1 MTTIFMSEC
10 MGHWRNPGGTERENA
25 ALKRRDAVEAPIAAA
40 RMKKRWVA
48 LKRQLG
54 LDQAEGVGYVLWA
67 ATCALRHRDSVG
79 EYPPTKDDWPL
90 VDGCSG
96 SADPSYNASGW
107 HIAYT
112 RVRDPRASAGVGFR
126 IRAVPDTSLRMPG
139 PLLETDQRGI
149 VVRQDSLNAPGYA
162 VGSPLRPIYALLF
175 DCIRDN
181 SAVRGTGPKG
191 VVTLEDLIFTRQRG
205 CGNMQIFRFESGPP
219 AFDPN
224 VALLNVPTTGFR
236 RFNVATQ
243 YQLLYVPHGKKPDA
257 GYDLQLTPLQYG
269 ASGIRSY
276 MLTGGTAHVTWEQRR
291 ATIADPL
298 ADACERDLSQPCSR

>member
-1 MTTIFMSEC
+1 MSSGRQPALCVIATRSANTPQPKTIGRSWTVAADLLTRRTTRRAGTSRTREC
-10 MGHWRNPGGTERENA
+10 ATPG
-25 ALKRRDAVEAPIAAA
+25 
-40 RMKKRWVA
+40 
-48 LKRQLG
+48 
-54 LDQAEGVGYVLWA
+54 
-67 ATCALRHRDSVG
+67 
-79 EYPPTKDDWPL
+79 
-90 VDGCSG
+90 
-96 SADPSYNASGW
+96 
-107 HIAYT
+107 
-112 RVRDPRASAGVGFR
+112 ASAGVGFR